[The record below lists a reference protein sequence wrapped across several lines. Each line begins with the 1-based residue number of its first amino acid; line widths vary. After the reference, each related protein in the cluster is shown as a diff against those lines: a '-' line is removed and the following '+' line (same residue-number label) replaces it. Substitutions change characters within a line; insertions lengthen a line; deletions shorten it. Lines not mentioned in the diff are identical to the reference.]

1 MPQLILMTAQG
12 ETTQHSVDEAETK
25 IGRAQGN
32 DVVVDSQR
40 ASRFHAVLS
49 REGPFVVLRD
59 LGSHNGTQ
67 VNGSRVEVQTLAN
80 GDMIDIGGVQMRF
93 LTTDQELAPAE
104 ALRLMTIP
112 GLLIDLD
119 RR

>member
-1 MPQLILMTAQG
+1 
-12 ETTQHSVDEAETK
+12 
-25 IGRAQGN
+25 
-32 DVVVDSQR
+32 
-40 ASRFHAVLS
+40 
-49 REGPFVVLRD
+49 
-59 LGSHNGTQ
+59 
-67 VNGSRVEVQTLAN
+67 VEVQTLAN